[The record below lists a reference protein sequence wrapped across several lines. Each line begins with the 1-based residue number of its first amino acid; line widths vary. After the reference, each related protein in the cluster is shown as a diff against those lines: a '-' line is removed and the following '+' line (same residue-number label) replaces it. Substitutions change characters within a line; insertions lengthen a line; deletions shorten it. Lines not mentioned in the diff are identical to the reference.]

1 MIDLLPPLALS
12 IAASALWWRSLTRP
26 WLFTTVSLL
35 SLAGLQ
41 LALRELMFQASF
53 AANHALVSGDAVPGS
68 FMYDLATAALDRH
81 FVIVSA
87 LTMILGVPL
96 VAWLRKGLRKR

>member
-1 MIDLLPPLALS
+1 MIDLLPPLALA
-12 IAASALWWRSLTRP
+12 IAASVISWRSVARP
-26 WLFTTVSLL
+26 WLFSTVSLL

-41 LALRELMFQASF
+41 LALRELVFQTSF

-68 FMYDLATAALDRH
+68 FMYDLATAALDGH
-81 FVIVSA
+81 FVLVSA
-87 LTMILGVPL
+87 LTVILGVPL